1 MFLSCA
7 IDFFLILGPVQDTL
21 CFLSFGMCGVLGLIA
36 YCLFVWNLG
45 TCRLMELCYV
55 FCCCDVLWFE
65 IGCVFSVL
73 VGVVFWSF
81 APLSPLGGC
90 VRHTVCGTLLLCRRP
105 LHPPSDNRSQKL
117 PITTRGVTTEAD
129 VDFL

>member
-1 MFLSCA
+1 MFSQFWDVWCFGTYCVLFVCLEFGEMSSYGTVLC
-7 IDFFLILGPVQDTL
+7 FFLVM
-21 CFLSFGMCGVLGLIA
+21 CF
-36 YCLFVWNLG
+36 
-45 TCRLMELCYV
+45 
-55 FCCCDVLWFE
+55 
-65 IGCVFSVL
+65 GCVFSVL

-90 VRHTVCGTLLLCRRP
+90 VRHTVCGTLLLLCRPP

-117 PITTRGVTTEAD
+117 PITTRGVTTEAA